1 MTVFDCL
8 AAAQQ
13 SLRANL
19 LRSILTSLGI
29 IIGVGAVIAMVGIG
43 AGAEQ
48 RVSRLIANLGSN
60 IIVVLN
66 GSRTRGGVRG
76 GSGTQLSLT
85 ESDAKAIQREI
96 PVVQVSAP
104 AVRGAAQVVFGDT
117 NWNTAIYG
125 ITDEYFTARDWHV
138 ESGRR
143 FTATELHGAGKVAL
157 IGATIVR
164 ELFGGGDPIGQ
175 TIRIKRV
182 PFIVIGVLKAKGQ
195 TPWGRDQDDVIFL
208 PLSAAKKRV
217 LGGRE
222 VKGDLVGSITVKAW
236 TAAGVDVAVRQVTA
250 LLRQRHHIRN
260 GQLDDFTVRN
270 ISSFL
275 SARAESSRVMTLLLA
290 SVAAISLIVGGI
302 GIMNIMLVS
311 VTERTREIGL
321 RMAVGARRFDI
332 MSQFVVEAIT
342 LSLIGGLIGVTVGVG
357 GSILLAR
364 TSGWPIVIEPQSIL
378 VAFGFAA
385 AVGVFF
391 GFYPARKASRLD
403 PIEALRHE

>member
-1 MTVFDCL
+1 
-8 AAAQQ
+8 
-13 SLRANL
+13 
-19 LRSILTSLGI
+19 
-29 IIGVGAVIAMVGIG
+29 
-43 AGAEQ
+43 
-48 RVSRLIANLGSN
+48 
-60 IIVVLN
+60 
-66 GSRTRGGVRG
+66 
-76 GSGTQLSLT
+76 
-85 ESDAKAIQREI
+85 
-96 PVVQVSAP
+96 
-104 AVRGAAQVVFGDT
+104 VVFGDT